1 MLSRARISLLFM
13 LSVTPFASCDCE
25 VEPLQ
30 GVPGRVAGI
39 LCDGQTGLPTS
50 GIALEIA
57 AANGETITG
66 ATDATGSF
74 LVDGVPTGDATVT
87 FGNRTIDIVVT
98 SGATTQLSDP
108 ACRDV
113 PPGPGFGDIIGT
125 VCNRHTGALVSD
137 ATVTVPLDESQ
148 GGNMTTTTDSEGNFQ
163 LWNVP
168 VGPRVVT
175 VVATGF
181 QRTWAVDVAPGEVV
195 EIISDAS
202 CVSPGLEQGMLS
214 GVFCAPDTA
223 GEPLVEGRVVV
234 TDAEDSDYSE
244 LTDASGAFI
253 LGPMAP
259 GLARVTVE
267 KDGAI
272 VVDVTAVVVAG
283 QETQVTNGGGCVVE
297 TCQET
302 AIESDGRTEL
312 LFVVD
317 RSGSMNFGAPGY
329 DGTRWEGVVGA
340 MQTVSVALQQRI
352 AFGLSMYPSLE
363 SNECGTTSP
372 QIAPDFDN
380 GDEVSAMLGDF
391 FSAPAGATPT
401 ASALR
406 SVKEWHL
413 ANPTDR
419 KRALLLATDGAPN
432 CNSSLDPATCVCS
445 SPGDARCSA
454 GGDAYMCLDDAA
466 SVAAVAELSAL
477 GLDTYIIG
485 IPGVE
490 NFGYVLD
497 QMAAAGNSTRHYV
510 ARDYEALEAAVV
522 DIARRAGGCTVEI
535 TDLELS
541 DVARVDI
548 VIDGESVPHD
558 PEQENGYAMVDEHHV
573 ELYGAACENYLT
585 AGAAELGLCTIDG
598 GDQ

>member
-1 MLSRARISLLFM
+1 MLSRARLSFVLL
-13 LSVTPFASCDCE
+13 LVPLGGCDCE

-30 GVPGRVAGI
+30 RVPGRVAGI

-50 GIALEIA
+50 ALPVEIA
-57 AANGETITG
+57 AATGEKIAGET
-66 ATDATGSF
+66 DASGSF
-74 LVDGVPTGDATVT
+74 LVDGVPAGDATIT
-87 FGNRTIDIVVT
+87 FGNRSMEIVVT
-98 SGATTQLSDP
+98 SDGTTQVSDP

-125 VCNRHTGALVSD
+125 ICNRHTGALVSD
-137 ATVTVPLDESQ
+137 ATVTVPLEESQ

-168 VGPRVVT
+168 TGPRVVM
-175 VVATGF
+175 VSATGF

-195 EIISDAS
+195 EIVSDEECS
-202 CVSPGLEQGMLS
+202 PPGLDQGMLS
-214 GVFCAPDTA
+214 GAFCAPDTA
-223 GEPLVEGRVVV
+223 GEPLVEGLVTV
-234 TDAEDSDYSE
+234 TDATDSEYAE
-244 LTDASGAFI
+244 LTDADGAFI

-259 GLARVTVE
+259 GLARVRVE

-272 VVDVTAVVVAG
+272 VVDVTAIIVAG

-297 TCQET
+297 VCEET

-317 RSGSMNFGAPGY
+317 RSGSMNLGAPGY
-329 DGTRWEGVVGA
+329 EGTRWEGVVGA

-352 AFGLSMYPSLE
+352 AFGLSMYPSLD
-363 SNECGTTSP
+363 SNECGTAAP
-372 QIAPDFDN
+372 QLPPEFDN
-380 GDEVSAMLGDF
+380 GDDVSSMLGDF

-432 CNSSLDPATCVCS
+432 CNSTLDPATCVCS
-445 SPGDARCSA
+445 SPGDARCGP

-466 SVAAVAELSAL
+466 SVAAVAELGAL
-477 GLDTYIIG
+477 GVDTYIIG

-510 ARDYEALEAAVV
+510 ARDYEALESAVV
-522 DIARRAGGCTVEI
+522 DIARRAGGCTVEVA
-535 TDLELS
+535 DLDLA

-558 PEQENGYAMVDEHHV
+558 PSQENGYAMVDEHHV
-573 ELYGAACENYLT
+573 ELYGDACENYLT

>member
-1 MLSRARISLLFM
+1 MLSRARIFLVLV

-30 GVPGRVAGI
+30 RVPGRVAGI
-39 LCDGQTGLPTS
+39 LCDGQTGEPTS
-50 GIALEIA
+50 ALPLQIVA
-57 AANGETITG
+57 GTGESIDG
-66 ATDATGSF
+66 VTDATGSF
-74 LVDGVPTGDATVT
+74 LVDGVPAGDATIT
-87 FGNRTIDIVVT
+87 FGERTIDIVVT
-98 SGATTQLSDP
+98 SDGTTQVSDP

-137 ATVTVPLDESQ
+137 ATVTVPLEESQ
-148 GGNMTTTTDSEGNFQ
+148 GGNMTTTTDSEGHFQ

-168 VGPRVVT
+168 TGPRVVM
-175 VVATGF
+175 VSATGF
-181 QRTWAVDVAPGEVV
+181 QRTWAVDVAAGEVV
-195 EIISDAS
+195 EILSDDD
-202 CVSPGLEQGMLS
+202 CSPPGIDQGMLS
-214 GVFCAPDTA
+214 GAFCAPDTA
-223 GEPLVEGRVVV
+223 GEPLVEGLVTV
-234 TDAEDSDYSE
+234 TDAQNTQYSE
-244 LTDASGAFI
+244 LTDADGAFI

-259 GLARVTVE
+259 GLARVRVE
-267 KDGAI
+267 KDGNI
-272 VVDVTAVVVAG
+272 VVDVSAIVVAG
-283 QETQVTNGGGCVVE
+283 AETQVTNGGGCVVE
-297 TCQET
+297 TCQQT

-317 RSGSMNFGAPGY
+317 RSGSMNQGAPGY
-329 DGTRWEGVVGA
+329 EGTRWEGVVGA

-352 AFGLSMYPSLE
+352 AFGLSMYPSLD

-372 QIAPDFDN
+372 QLAPEFDN

-401 ASALR
+401 AAALR
-406 SVKEWHL
+406 SVRDWHL
-413 ANPTDR
+413 DNPTDR

-432 CNSSLDPATCVCS
+432 CNSTLDPATCVCS
-445 SPGDARCSA
+445 ALDDPRCGP
-454 GGDAYMCLDDAA
+454 GGDAFMCLDDAA

-490 NFGYVLD
+490 NFGNVLD

-522 DIARRAGGCTVEI
+522 DIARRAGGCTVEVA
-535 TDLELS
+535 DLDLA

-548 VIDGESVPHD
+548 IIDGESVPHD
-558 PEQENGYAMVDEHHV
+558 PSQQNGYALVDEHHV